1 MLKKYLS
8 LALVVI
14 LFQLFNTGPI
24 TAAAAAK
31 KELTPEQVRKSIEK
45 LGTGEKARA
54 IVKLRDG
61 TVHKGF
67 VYDAGDS
74 SFTLLEEKTAQK
86 ITVAYADVVSLKG
99 KNMSTGAKIAI
110 GVGLAAAGLAIAGSI
125 LVLAVIASWD

>member
-8 LALVVI
+8 LTLVII

-24 TAAAAAK
+24 SAMPAAR

-67 VYDAGDS
+67 VYDAGDN

-86 ITVAYADVVSLKG
+86 ITVAYADVIGLKG
-99 KNMSTGAKIAI
+99 KNMSTGAKVAL
-110 GVGLAAAGLAIAGSI
+110 GVGLAAAGLAIVGSI
-125 LVLAVIASWD
+125 LVLAFIASWH